1 MLAMLLFVSVLASLL
16 PRATVAAPIALAP
29 TARAI
34 PAVPSILDEPP
45 PGHRP
50 AAAKSIISPD
60 ELADIINRAIEATH
74 QGSFDGTFSGASRR
88 EAFHHDT
95 AYTLTPNYAV
105 QTTEQISQVLPIR
118 IPAYAHDS
126 LEFDLTLRRSTEFL
140 GMSYW
145 AELRIDLKPI
155 TGTEWVEGPGFYRID
170 PTALQPNQTAVIT
183 TVQITIG
190 QDPNLLKNVAPDV
203 PIEVRIVCQGTTLG
217 SYHFPSNACEA
228 ANFRFYDDVPGWNR
242 TDKGSGAKT
251 FWRDMEIGIAHASVH
266 ELSPENGSFFY
277 ARYRLDTSSM
287 WGEAFRYT
295 GPRLHFPLFAPGT
308 SLTGQ
313 FRWVEAGQSTTSRSP
328 FTFLF
333 LPDTGGEIV
342 LAATGNRPSGS
353 LQSSWAPS
361 PPVSINLAAV
371 SGRSGRIAIAFGE
384 KGDVSTIEAVGI
396 DSFTIAAN
404 GEPIAFL
411 NPTDQGYNCK
421 CTKTANGGYQLVVGD
436 PVNTLSGVLI
446 ESATDMVVA
455 TAGTPLSMQRTYVSG
470 LADPATIPQSLL
482 GFGWR
487 FNYGETLTLPTAS
500 VGAEAN
506 TIIYE
511 SAEGNRYRFSGSG
524 TTYQPAMG
532 VRATLTVDGS
542 DYLVTFPDKS
552 WRRFT
557 GGGWLVE
564 LADAAGRTQTISMG
578 RGTSA
583 GLPSQVIDTLSGRK
597 LTFGYTILANGEKRL
612 TSVTDDLNQ
621 VTTYGYDTLGNLT
634 WVTSPQGT
642 ITRYETNSLH
652 QIIGIA
658 KGLTSYDTT
667 ASRRDLVMTY
677 TNGKVTQQVER
688 DGRTWQYAYETAA
701 DGTPR
706 TTTTIRRNGAILD
719 TQVAHYRGD
728 KTLQW
733 IEHNETFAHYQ
744 TTDANLAPASQADAN
759 GTTQYTLRN
768 AVSLPTRLEIGSVGD
783 LQHTAS
789 GLVTSIEYASNNQPQ
804 TIIAPGNLVTTAQYN
819 MANQP
824 TSIQVGSL
832 PATTVTYVAGTQ
844 LPDTVT
850 SPDGIATKYTYTP
863 AGQVDV
869 VEVGYGTSVAQ
880 KTKHGY
886 DAIGRLTDVTTGY
899 ETILATTTHTDYRPD
914 NQIWKVT
921 QNYTNGGTPVTAS
934 ANAVTEYG
942 YDSYGRRI
950 WTKGPD
956 GRYRNVTSYDSA
968 GRVRWVVD
976 NALNGSG
983 APNVP
988 SLTGNPPTFS
998 PSYPSGNIATLYGY
1012 DWLGRTT
1019 LVTETGILTGT
1030 FNPSTLLWSGS
1041 TSRVTRTEYD
1051 VLSRPVTTTLN
1062 YRADIN
1068 GGHFNST
1075 YPDVNVHTYTY
1086 YDGAGN
1092 VTWTGD
1098 ALFRWTHIEYDAL
1111 NRPVTTTLNY
1121 ENGNPLTIDSANS
1134 SWASLDT
1141 TDIVQVT
1148 QYDSAGRAYRS
1159 VENYV
1164 DGTQNTQL
1172 AATGTQPWQITDVV
1186 TDRATLLAFDSLGRV
1201 TQQTQNPN
1209 VSFWS
1214 NEPEFNRVTMTS
1226 YASNGRVQATRD
1238 VTGQWTVPQ
1247 YDALGRVTK
1256 SIQNCR
1262 TNAGMPFSAFCGTQT
1277 SDRNVPTAQ
1286 SHYDALGRVWS
1297 VTETNGTTT
1306 QTVYDGLGRVVK
1318 VTKNYQVPPA
1328 GASATVNVATTTTY
1342 ADAAGTTVTTTDPTG
1357 KATIT
1362 TRNLDTGIMT
1372 VTAPSGLITR
1382 TGPRWSKTPDGQVS
1396 VSMIDGLG
1404 RTVQTVSNYQD
1415 GIVTGADGTTRDLI
1429 SRTQYDAAG
1438 RTVASSDPLGSVTR
1452 FRYDLRDNLVL
1463 VIENADGVC
1472 SQVEQSDCQLT
1483 TQYRYDRA
1491 GNQRAVINGRG
1502 ITSRVSHYDTLDRVR
1517 KQVDAL
1523 GNSTTTSYTL
1533 VGSVASVQPSGG
1545 TAITTGYD
1553 ELGRPI
1559 SKTGAGGASQSWTYD
1574 TAGRLFTAFD
1584 SSALNTTTGKTGIV
1598 TYNYDALNRVNSVQ
1612 QSLADDPTAG
1622 NWSLGYNYDAAGRI
1636 TLIGGNSYGYDS
1648 AGRLQTIGRGGFT
1661 IAQYGYNSTTG
1672 RVETL
1677 TRSEAG
1683 TSRAVETTL
1692 YDPVGRVSSITVG
1705 GATGSGATPTAQL
1718 AQYSYTYDRASRP
1731 LTFTETQLNGSG
1743 LTVTENHSYSY
1754 DKLGR
1759 LASETAGSTTTGYGY
1774 DRAGNRV
1781 RVGSTTNILYEAN
1794 DRRTGWSYDAAGN
1807 VLNNGSQSYTYDGF
1821 NRPTTVTQGGT
1832 SYTYRYHEE
1841 SLVSR
1846 ASGGTLTHAYL
1857 TDRVGTSYSSL
1868 LRVTNFAGADQYAT
1882 TYVSGLGG
1890 AIVHQD
1896 QLKNGVNNGKSFI
1909 IGDAQRTVRMSIN
1922 SATGARGTQDTDAW
1936 GKALTTPISPIR
1948 YTGEFSDAQ
1957 TGLVFLRARWYNPT
1971 SGSFLSVDPYAGSSE
1986 TPYSLHAYQYGYSN
2000 PLVNTDPSGRCL
2012 EPVSFILCGM
2022 ALGAMIGGGNALVQ
2036 EWLDDEP
2043 GVQWGNVVNGALVGL
2058 ILGHPVIGTAFAV
2071 GQAVQSTL
2079 EFSQNPTWEN
2089 AGAMLLNSF
2098 AALCGISGLGGAISG
2113 GSGPALALAGGG
2125 ALTPSV
2131 ALSLQSASGMA
2142 VASAASINNG
2152 LNVFFAKKKGKAN
2165 TPEQPPQ
2172 PTTRERIAKD
2182 GVWNNKDS
2190 HQKHVQEFNGANWE
2204 QYDQMAR
2211 ANILDPDSVEFNYD
2225 AANGIERTAYYNR
2238 FNRRLTITTAE
2249 DNLIHSFYILKDPDS
2264 IGYRDTR
2271 GRIHLFDNFKNSNYV
2286 TQLEAHQNNKNYGK

>member
-1 MLAMLLFVSVLASLL
+1 MIKF
-16 PRATVAAPIALAP
+16 
-29 TARAI
+29 
-34 PAVPSILDEPP
+34 E
-45 PGHRP
+45 
-50 AAAKSIISPD
+50 
-60 ELADIINRAIEATH
+60 E
-74 QGSFDGTFSGASRR
+74 QG
-88 EAFHHDT
+88 E
-95 AYTLTPNYAV
+95 Y
-105 QTTEQISQVLPIR
+105 QV
-118 IPAYAHDS
+118 
-126 LEFDLTLRRSTEFL
+126 EE
-140 GMSYW
+140 
-145 AELRIDLKPI
+145 
-155 TGTEWVEGPGFYRID
+155 
-170 PTALQPNQTAVIT
+170 
-183 TVQITIG
+183 
-190 QDPNLLKNVAPDV
+190 
-203 PIEVRIVCQGTTLG
+203 
-217 SYHFPSNACEA
+217 
-228 ANFRFYDDVPGWNR
+228 
-242 TDKGSGAKT
+242 
-251 FWRDMEIGIAHASVH
+251 
-266 ELSPENGSFFY
+266 
-277 ARYRLDTSSM
+277 
-287 WGEAFRYT
+287 
-295 GPRLHFPLFAPGT
+295 
-308 SLTGQ
+308 
-313 FRWVEAGQSTTSRSP
+313 
-328 FTFLF
+328 
-333 LPDTGGEIV
+333 
-342 LAATGNRPSGS
+342 
-353 LQSSWAPS
+353 
-361 PPVSINLAAV
+361 
-371 SGRSGRIAIAFGE
+371 
-384 KGDVSTIEAVGI
+384 VGI
-396 DSFTIAAN
+396 DSFTFFAN
-404 GEPIAFL
+404 GEPVAFL

-446 ESATDMVVA
+446 ESATDVVVA

-470 LADPATIPQSLL
+470 LADPATIPQSPL

-511 SAEGNRYRFSGSG
+511 SAEGNRYRFSGYG
-524 TTYQPAMG
+524 TTYQPAIG

-542 DYLVTFPDKS
+542 GYRITFPDQS

-557 GGGWLVE
+557 AGGWLVE

-583 GLPSQVIDTLSGRK
+583 GLPSQVVDTLSGRK
-597 LTFGYTILANGEKRL
+597 LTFGYTTLANGAQRL

-621 VTTYGYDTLGNLT
+621 VTTYGYDTAGHLT

-658 KGLTSYDTT
+658 KGLDSYDTT

-688 DGRTWQYAYETAA
+688 DGRTWQYAYETAP

-733 IEHNETFAHYQ
+733 IEHNDTFAHYQ
-744 TTDANLAPASQADAN
+744 TNDANLAPASQADAN
-759 GTTQYTLRN
+759 GTTQYSLRN
-768 AVSLPTRLEIGSVGD
+768 EVSLPTRLEIGSVGE

-819 MANQP
+819 TSNQP
-824 TSIQVGSL
+824 TSIQVGNL
-832 PATTVTYVAGTQ
+832 PATTVTYIAGTQ

-850 SPDGIATKYTYTP
+850 SPDGIVTKYTYTP
-863 AGQVDV
+863 AGQTST
-869 VEVGYGTSVAQ
+869 VEVGYGTSAAQ
-880 KTKHGY
+880 KTGYGY
-886 DAIGRLTDVTTGY
+886 DALGRLTDVTTGVD
-899 ETILATTTHTDYRPD
+899 TILATTTHTDYRPD
-914 NQIWKVT
+914 NQVWKVT
-921 QNYTNGGTPVTAS
+921 QNYTTGGTPSTATQ
-934 ANAVTEYG
+934 NVVTEYG

-956 GRYRNVTSYDSA
+956 GRYRNVTSYDTA
-968 GRVRWVVD
+968 GRIRWVVD

-983 APNVP
+983 TPTVP
-988 SLTGNPPTFS
+988 SLTGTPPTFS
-998 PSYPSGNIATLYGY
+998 PTYPSGNVATLYGY

-1068 GGHFNST
+1068 GGQFNST

-1159 VENYV
+1159 VANYV

-1262 TNAGMPFSAFCGTQT
+1262 TNAGMPLSAFCGTQT
-1277 SDRNVPTAQ
+1277 SDRNVPTAE
-1286 SHYDALGRVWS
+1286 SHYDALGRVAS

-1318 VTKNYQVPPA
+1318 VTKNYQAPPA

-1357 KATIT
+1357 KATT
-1362 TRNLDTGIMT
+1362 TSRNLDTGVT
-1372 VTAPSGLITR
+1372 SVTAPSGLITR
-1382 TGPRWSKTPDGQVS
+1382 NGPRWSKTPDGQVS

-1404 RTVQTVSNYQD
+1404 RTIQSVSNYQD
-1415 GIVTGADGTTRDLI
+1415 GIVTSADGTTRDLI
-1429 SRTQYDAAG
+1429 SRTHYDAAG

-1463 VIENADGVC
+1463 VIENADGTC

-1502 ITSRVSHYDTLDRVR
+1502 ITSRVSHYDTLDQLR

-1533 VGSVASVQPSGG
+1533 RGSVASVQPSGG

-1553 ELGRPI
+1553 ELGRAI

-1574 TAGRLFTAFD
+1574 TAGRLATAFD
-1584 SSALNTTTGKTGIV
+1584 ALAQNTATGKTGIL
-1598 TYNYDALNRVNSVQ
+1598 TYNYDALNRVNGVQ
-1612 QSLADDPTAG
+1612 QSLADDPNAG
-1622 NWSLGYNYDAAGRI
+1622 AWTLGYNYDAAGRI

-1648 AGRLQTIGRGGFT
+1648 AGRLQTVGRGGFT

-1692 YDPVGRVSSITVG
+1692 YDTVGRISSITVN
-1705 GATGSGATPTAQL
+1705 GATGTGATPTAQL
-1718 AQYSYTYDRASRP
+1718 AQFSYTYDRASRP
-1731 LTFTETQLNGSG
+1731 LTFSEIQLNGSG

-1781 RVGSTTNILYEAN
+1781 RVGSTTNMSYQNN

-1821 NRPTTVTQGGT
+1821 NRPTTVTVGT
-1832 SYTYRYHEE
+1832 NSYTYRYHDE
-1841 SLVSR
+1841 SLVSKR
-1846 ASGGTLTHAYL
+1846 TNGTLSNTFV
-1857 TDRVGTSYSSL
+1857 TDRVGTPYSSL
-1868 LRVTNFAGADQYAT
+1868 LRISSFAASDQYDN
-1882 TYVSGLGG
+1882 TYVTGLGG
-1890 AIVHQD
+1890 TVLHSD
-1896 QLKNGVNNGKSFI
+1896 QVKNGTPVVNGKSFL
-1909 IGDAQRTVRMSIN
+1909 IGDSQRTVRLTIN
-1922 SATGARGTQDTDAW
+1922 SANGARGKQDSDAW
-1936 GKALTTPISPIR
+1936 GTFVPAAGQTVPVSSIR

-1957 TGLVFLRARWYNPT
+1957 TGLVFLRARWYNPA
-1971 SGSFLSVDPYAGSSE
+1971 SGTLLGVDPFAGNSQQ
-1986 TPYSLHAYQYGYSN
+1986 PLSLHAYQYGYNS
-2000 PLVNTDPSGRCL
+2000 PLVNADPSGKIACAMTGAVPIDIGCL
-2012 EPVSFILCGM
+2012 VAELVAGM
-2022 ALGAMIGGGNALVQ
+2022 SGGFAGFGYGGA
-2036 EWLDDEP
+2036 
-2043 GVQWGNVVNGALVGL
+2043 ALVGGAASL
-2058 ILGHPVIGTAFAV
+2058 AMFGGIYYTAFECANALNTLMLDKMISYRMSHISIPGIQV
-2071 GQAVQSTL
+2071 TGGYETFQVPLSTGDVSVSTQYGPVVL
-2079 EFSQNPTWEN
+2079 KGWDVTANFNIPVPPQIIVPPWVYRLPGTSTNVAAAPNVYASNEERAKTWAINALRANPTKEVGAAIILANGNVYSGVNGVVEN
-2089 AGAMLLNSF
+2089 VDKVLRDFFPNHRRNYRCAEVDCLMKAITDNSIATEEQLKALFAGAIMTSVSESTRDKYKYRPPCGGYEEQGCTLLMDK
-2098 AALCGISGLGGAISG
+2098 LGIEIHRWPGEII
-2113 GSGPALALAGGG
+2113 
-2125 ALTPSV
+2125 
-2131 ALSLQSASGMA
+2131 
-2142 VASAASINNG
+2142 SAAQFMER
-2152 LNVFFAKKKGKAN
+2152 LKQVF
-2165 TPEQPPQ
+2165 E
-2172 PTTRERIAKD
+2172 E
-2182 GVWNNKDS
+2182 
-2190 HQKHVQEFNGANWE
+2190 
-2204 QYDQMAR
+2204 
-2211 ANILDPDSVEFNYD
+2211 
-2225 AANGIERTAYYNR
+2225 
-2238 FNRRLTITTAE
+2238 
-2249 DNLIHSFYILKDPDS
+2249 
-2264 IGYRDTR
+2264 
-2271 GRIHLFDNFKNSNYV
+2271 
-2286 TQLEAHQNNKNYGK
+2286 